1 MSHEN
6 GRKINS
12 TSIRHNSKILIG
24 SLLLVAVGVVAL
36 VYLSRTQEFG
46 VRAPQNS
53 GPSSIPSNATQV
65 QQEKPLSSAPAPEAG
80 SAVRLIVV
88 VPSTITQGQVSP
100 LEIKAVAES
109 GKVDPQRND
118 VVKMSIGQGNG
129 KVRDPTA
136 ANKSWAKEVTV
147 ELSKGIAKVEI
158 FDETQEIAKLTAV
171 WVSGQSYIQPAS
183 IGVICVGQH

>member
-1 MSHEN
+1 LSHEN
-6 GRKINS
+6 GGKINS
-12 TSIRHNSKILIG
+12 NSIRHNSKILIG

-36 VYLSRTQEFG
+36 AYLSRTQEFG
-46 VRAPQNS
+46 VRSPQNS
-53 GPSSIPSNATQV
+53 GQFSTPSNATNIP
-65 QQEKPLSSAPAPEAG
+65 EKPLSSPRAPEAG

-88 VPSTITQGQVSP
+88 VPSTITQGQVIP
-100 LEIKAVAES
+100 IGIKAVDES

-118 VVKMSIGQGNG
+118 VVKVSIGQGNG

-136 ANKSWAKEVTV
+136 ANKSWAKEVAV

-158 FDETQEIAKLTAV
+158 LDEIQEIAKLTAV